1 MVNMQNYS
9 YYFTQV
15 QTTSVKV
22 ITYLNFSN
30 LSGSAENKLA
40 MLMESPFFSW
50 NSLSFWKAGSWVK
63 PPLPSMMISQVFPIL
78 ISSPWFSE
86 GLFDTDWLWQ
96 NKSEFSKWEEGQK
109 LRKNRFYPYL
119 PDLFWCNAPYTT
131 EQQLVMMKII
141 TERFVLNSRNLFR
154 HLANFNNIE

>member
-63 PPLPSMMISQVFPIL
+63 APLPSMMISQVFL
-78 ISSPWFSE
+78 VEKVLSPWFSE

-96 NKSEFSKWEEGQK
+96 NRTNRSFQSERKDKSCERIDSILICLIFSDVTRLILQ
-109 LRKNRFYPYL
+109 N
-119 PDLFWCNAPYTT
+119 N
-131 EQQLVMMKII
+131 
-141 TERFVLNSRNLFR
+141 NLWWWK
-154 HLANFNNIE
+154 

>member
-1 MVNMQNYS
+1 MQNYC
-9 YYFTQV
+9 YFFTQV

-30 LSGSAENKLA
+30 LPGSAENKLA

-50 NSLSFWKAGSWVK
+50 NSLSFWKAGCWVK
-63 PPLPSMMISQVFPIL
+63 PPLPSMMISRVFL
-78 ISSPWFSE
+78 SSPWFSE

-109 LRKNRFYPYL
+109 LRNNRFPTCL
-119 PDLFWCNAPYTT
+119 ADLFWCNAP
-131 EQQLVMMKII
+131 QLQNNNLWWWKEKKIT
-141 TERFVLNSRNLFR
+141 TERFILDSRNL
-154 HLANFNNIE
+154 L

>member
-1 MVNMQNYS
+1 MQNYC
-9 YYFTQV
+9 YFFTQV

-30 LSGSAENKLA
+30 LPGSAENKLA

-50 NSLSFWKAGSWVK
+50 YSLSFWKAGSWVK
-63 PPLPSMMISQVFPIL
+63 APLPSMMISQVFL
-78 ISSPWFSE
+78 VEKVSSPWFSE

-119 PDLFWCNAPYTT
+119 ADLFWCNAPCTKK
-131 EQQLVMMKII
+131 QQLVMMKI
-141 TERFVLNSRNLFR
+141 
-154 HLANFNNIE
+154 